1 MSERPS
7 EQSGSSSASDR
18 EQPRYGQYS
27 ENRPQTPGQAQ
38 PEYGQ
43 YGDHATTGQYG
54 DAGHQGADRSSYRGG
69 YGEPAGPQQGYSQN
83 GYGEHS
89 TQQGY
94 GNQGYGNEG
103 YGVQSGTGEQDYSGQ
118 GYGNQTGGGYPT
130 HYQNDYSQQSYGQGY
145 NGYQQG
151 PVPGKGLA
159 IASLVLG
166 ILGILTF
173 WFFGLGGLLGLVGLV
188 LGIIGLVKIRKS
200 RRDSPALAIVGIVLS
215 ALALIG
221 GAFMVAI
228 FAWVMGS
235 MGDCMQYAQQ
245 QDQTQM
251 EQCINE
257 RLGTSIDS

>member
-43 YGDHATTGQYG
+43 YGDT
-54 DAGHQGADRSSYRGG
+54 GHQGG
-69 YGEPAGPQQGYSQN
+69 YGENTGTQGYLQN
-83 GYGEHS
+83 GYGEQN
-89 TQQGY
+89 TQQGYGGQGY
-94 GNQGYGNEG
+94 GNQGYGNQG
-103 YGVQSGTGEQDYSGQ
+103 YGVQPGAGEQGYSSQ
-118 GYGNQTGGGYPT
+118 GYGNQAGGGYPT

-221 GAFMVAI
+221 GAFMAAI

-257 RLGTSIDS
+257 KMGTSIDS